1 MNLLE
6 TNNMFENLNS
16 ALEVSVAKPNPKRKQ
31 VQDFII
37 THINKLDPSGMN
49 GKRYEE
55 MFSKWSDTE
64 FHSYMSGMREGVHK
78 IVLYV
83 PNLKINLKMKDI
95 FEVSHDL
102 GLELF
107 EQLRLWDSTT
117 KRYYL
122 TPQKYP
128 ILLLPVRR
136 LKQFL
141 MDKISVPESDT
152 KIDSFTG
159 QVVKPDKGASISSV
173 EMQTILSKGLKT
185 SISELI
191 RVRGGDLAA
200 YASFKSQLE
209 ETGTASL
216 NELPEDSRARSSVI
230 MSTYLFSMHIDNN
243 V

>member
-1 MNLLE
+1 
-6 TNNMFENLNS
+6 MFEKLS
-16 ALEVSVAKPNPKRKQ
+16 VALEVSAPNPKRKELQ
-31 VQDFII
+31 NFILE
-37 THINKLDPSGMN
+37 TINNLEPSGLN
-49 GKRYEE
+49 KKRYED
-55 MFSKWSDTE
+55 MFSKWSDTQFE
-64 FHSYMSGMREGVHK
+64 SYMAGLRDGAHK

-83 PNLKINLKMKDI
+83 PNLKINLKMANI
-95 FEVSHDL
+95 FKVSHDL
-102 GLELF
+102 GMELF
-107 EQLRLWDSTT
+107 ERVRLWDSIT

-152 KIDSFTG
+152 KIDAFSG

-191 RVRGGDLAA
+191 RVRGGDINA
-200 YASFKSQLE
+200 YAVFKSQLE
-209 ETGTASL
+209 ETGSASL
-216 NELPEDSRARSSVI
+216 NEIPDDSRARSSVI
-230 MSTYLFSMHIDNN
+230 MGVYFHAMHIDNN